1 MRDYHLNFV
10 VVAESIDEAVYILDE
25 TSYENK
31 LQYITENYKESSK
44 DNDELLT
51 TMAIMK
57 SNLERQQAQ
66 IELMWELIDEGKNPD
81 EISISVDKWHKSQEE
96 E

>member
-25 TSYENK
+25 TPYKDK
-31 LQYITENYKESSK
+31 LQYITENYKETSE
-44 DNDELLT
+44 DNELLT

-57 SNLERQQAQ
+57 SNLERQLAQ
-66 IELMWELIDEGKNPD
+66 IELMWELIDEGKTSD
-81 EISISVDKWHKSQEE
+81 EISISIDKWHKSQEE